1 MRTVLFTWNYPEAC
15 AGKLRYLCMRLGMTW
30 REVLPGEDGLPLRRL
45 KPDASSESPA
55 ADAERAFGAPMLL
68 FAGFTMQDLDR
79 FTKAY
84 REAGLPVAPLKAMM
98 TPTNS
103 LWTALQL
110 YEELSQEHEAMT
122 GERVGRDA

>member
-1 MRTVLFTWNYPEAC
+1 MRTVLFTWNYPEAG
-15 AGKLRYLCMRLGMTW
+15 AGKLRYLCMRLRMTW
-30 REVLPGEDGLPLRRL
+30 REVLPGEDALPLRRL
-45 KPDASSESPA
+45 RPEAPA
-55 ADAERAFGAPMLL
+55 ELPEPDAERAFAAPMLL

-84 REAGLPVAPLKAMM
+84 RETGLPVVPLKAMM

-122 GERVGRDA
+122 GEHVGRDA